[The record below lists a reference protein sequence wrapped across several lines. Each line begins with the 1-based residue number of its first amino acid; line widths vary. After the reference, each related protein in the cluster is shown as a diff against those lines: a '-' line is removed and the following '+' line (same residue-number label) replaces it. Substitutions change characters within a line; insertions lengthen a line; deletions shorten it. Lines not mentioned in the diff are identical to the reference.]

1 MTLCITVANY
11 HGGMDFDISD
21 IDHEKISVEVRIRL
35 AARLE
40 KFLDDLEPF
49 VDPRR
54 EESMGEISP
63 SVGNLYLAGIRAMGK
78 LYQVDQ
84 RPGGKD
90 MVELSKVERMLEI
103 ARAEAAA
110 AAVAE
115 LTARKAIEGSVAYD
129 EARIALADALRG
141 RQAG

>member
-1 MTLCITVANY
+1 ME
-11 HGGMDFDISD
+11 FDITD
-21 IDHEKISVEVRIRL
+21 IDHDKISIEVRIRL

-49 VDPRR
+49 TDPLR

-63 SVGNLYLAGIRAMGK
+63 SLGNLYLAGIRAMGK

-90 MVELSKVERMLEI
+90 MVELAKVERMLEI
-103 ARAEAAA
+103 ARTEAAA

-115 LTARKAIEGSVAYD
+115 LKASKAIESGVAYD
-129 EARIALADALRG
+129 EARISLSEALRG
-141 RQAG
+141 RSSA